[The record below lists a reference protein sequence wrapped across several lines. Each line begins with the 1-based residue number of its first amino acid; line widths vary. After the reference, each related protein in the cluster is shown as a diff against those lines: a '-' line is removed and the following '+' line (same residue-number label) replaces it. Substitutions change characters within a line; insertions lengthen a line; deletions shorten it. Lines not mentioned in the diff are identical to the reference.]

1 MVLYYQW
8 KGKQPPL
15 PNEGQQSVRCGS
27 MESNIFIIIGNRMIH
42 NRTCWSVAR
51 ANNLAALLA
60 LRHTGH
66 LRRIL
71 RYWTAHSDPASLFTV
86 TEPLTAADAN
96 RRAKNVYLPP
106 HLLSADNLH
115 PTVKH
120 CLMTFFPLSE
130 MHATN

>member
-1 MVLYYQW
+1 
-8 KGKQPPL
+8 
-15 PNEGQQSVRCGS
+15 

-51 ANNLAALLA
+51 ANNLTALLA